1 MQDVGPVTPRPAPT
15 PAIDP
20 SQPPS
25 APSNATDQ
33 FGLSFESLL
42 QIVLTQL
49 TYQDP
54 LEPMDNFEFVSQ
66 LAQFSQIQ
74 QAQTMNENLEL
85 LVRSQTTGQAA
96 ALLGKTV
103 DLAAGG
109 NLLTGE
115 ITGVSFANG
124 APSLTLETTQ
134 GQTISG
140 LPLGN
145 VTQIRETP

>member
-1 MQDVGPVTPRPAPT
+1 MQDVAPVDPT
-15 PAIDP
+15 PTTPGNTPQTPAVNPAD
-20 SQPPS
+20 
-25 APSNATDQ
+25 ATDQ

-49 TYQDP
+49 TFQDP

-74 QAQTMNENLEL
+74 LSQTTNDNLEL
-85 LVRSQTTGQAA
+85 LVSAQTTGQAA
-96 ALLGKTV
+96 SLLGRTIDV
-103 DLAAGG
+103 SA
-109 NLLTGE
+109 
-115 ITGVSFANG
+115 GVS
-124 APSLTLETTQ
+124 SLSGEVTAVSFSDGTPTLTIETPT

-145 VTQIRETP
+145 VIQIRETQ

>member
-1 MQDVGPVTPRPAPT
+1 MQDSGPVTPVQPQQPQQPTT
-15 PAIDP
+15 PAVNQGD
-20 SQPPS
+20 
-25 APSNATDQ
+25 ATDQ

-74 QAQTMNENLEL
+74 LSQEMNDSLATLVSAQT
-85 LVRSQTTGQAA
+85 SGQASS
-96 ALLGKTV
+96 LLGRTIDV
-103 DLAAGG
+103 AAGS
-109 NLLTGE
+109 NTLTG
-115 ITGVSFANG
+115 TVTAVSFADG
-124 APSLTLETTQ
+124 TPSLTIETPQ

-145 VTQIRETP
+145 VTQIREAS

>member
-1 MQDVGPVTPRPAPT
+1 MQDVGPV
-15 PAIDP
+15 
-20 SQPPS
+20 
-25 APSNATDQ
+25 APSNPAPQNPTTPAVNQADATDQ

-74 QAQTMNENLEL
+74 LTQTMNDNLEV
-85 LVRSQTTGQAA
+85 LVTAQTTEQASG
-96 ALLGKTV
+96 LLGRTIDV
-103 DLAAGG
+103 VAGSATLSGRVTAINFNDG
-109 NLLTGE
+109 N
-115 ITGVSFANG
+115 
-124 APSLTLETTQ
+124 PSITLETPQ

-145 VTQIRETP
+145 VIQIRETE

>member
-1 MQDVGPVTPRPAPT
+1 MQAIGPVTPPA
-15 PAIDP
+15 
-20 SQPPS
+20 QPPPAATQGGS
-25 APSNATDQ
+25 RNSATDA

-74 QAQTMNENLEL
+74 QTTTMSDNIET
-85 LVRSQTTGQAA
+85 LVRAQTTGQAA
-96 ALLGKTV
+96 NLLGKDV
-103 DLAAGG
+103 DVAAGSG
-109 NLLTGE
+109 T
-115 ITGVSFANG
+115 ITGRVAAISFANG
-124 APSLTLETTQ
+124 SPALTIETTD

-145 VTQIRETP
+145 VSQIRETQ

>member
-1 MQDVGPVTPRPAPT
+1 MQEVQPVGPGGPTTVPET
-15 PAIDP
+15 PAVNPGD
-20 SQPPS
+20 
-25 APSNATDQ
+25 ATDQ

-74 QAQTMNENLEL
+74 LTQESNDTLERLVAAQTT
-85 LVRSQTTGQAA
+85 SQGSAVLGQ
-96 ALLGKTV
+96 TV
-103 DLAAGG
+103 DVAAGATTISG
-109 NLLTGE
+109 VVRAVAFEDGTGTVT
-115 ITGVSFANG
+115 I
-124 APSLTLETTQ
+124 ETPN

-140 LPLGN
+140 LPLAN
-145 VTQIRETP
+145 ISQIRETP